1 MRQERHRCRTG
12 RDGRELANIFLQN
25 ININVP
31 VKISGYWPIQSE
43 IDIRPLLLSLHKLGH
58 TLCLPIVVAPAAPL
72 KFRQWSPGDALKS
85 GPFST
90 LEPHEF
96 RPQIN
101 PKVVIVPL
109 LAFDGRGNRLGYG
122 GGYYDRTLGALNND
136 EAKIITVGVG
146 YEAQLLDSIP
156 VDQDD
161 VALDWIITEEMYRE
175 FGCSRVSKSGG

>member
-1 MRQERHRCRTG
+1 M
-12 RDGRELANIFLQN
+12 
-25 ININVP
+25 
-31 VKISGYWPIQSE
+31 KISGYWPIQSE
-43 IDIRPLLLSLHKLGH
+43 IDIRPLLLSLHSLGH

-72 KFRQWSPGDALKS
+72 KFRQWSPGDALTS

-122 GGYYDRTLGALNND
+122 GGYYDRTLAILRKRVGTLAVGA
-136 EAKIITVGVG
+136 A
-146 YEAQLLDSIP
+146 YEAQKVDSVPHDKLD
-156 VDQDD
+156 QR
-161 VALDWIITEEMYRE
+161 LDAIVTEI
-175 FGCSRVSKSGG
+175 RVLQISKN